1 MTMEITEI
9 NARVKGY
16 MDAIREAVDASGKMR
31 PVDNVSLD
39 ILESH
44 LKKWLMAEAEVE
56 RYGILLESDRGNMSK
71 NPAIDV
77 ATAAL
82 RQALGI
88 MQDYG
93 LTAMSLKKLKR
104 GEDVEQ
110 EDSPLTEFFRE
121 NG

>member
-9 NARVKGY
+9 NAKVKDY

-110 EDSPLTEFFRE
+110 EDSPLVEFFRE

>member
-1 MTMEITEI
+1 MTIEEI
-9 NARVKGY
+9 NKRVRDY
-16 MDAIREAVDASGKMR
+16 MDAVRAAVNSGGDMR

-93 LTAMSLKKLKR
+93 LTAMSEKKLRR
-104 GEDVEQ
+104 GDTKGETS
-110 EDSPLTEFFRE
+110 SPFASYLTDEE
-121 NG
+121 

>member
-1 MTMEITEI
+1 MDIDDK
-9 NARVKGY
+9 VKNY
-16 MDAIREAVDASGKMR
+16 MAAIREAVESAGKMR

-39 ILESH
+39 ILASH
-44 LKKWLMAEAEVE
+44 LKKWLMAEEEVE
-56 RYGILLESDRGNMSK
+56 RYGILLASDRGNMSK

-77 ATAAL
+77 ATASL

-104 GEDVEQ
+104 GEESET
-110 EDSPLTEFFRE
+110 EDSPLAEFFKE

>member
-9 NARVKGY
+9 NAKVKDY

>member
-9 NARVKGY
+9 NAKVKDY

-110 EDSPLTEFFRE
+110 EDSPLAEFFRE

>member
-16 MDAIREAVDASGKMR
+16 MDAIREAVEAFGKMR

-44 LKKWLMAEAEVE
+44 LKKWLMAESEVE

-110 EDSPLTEFFRE
+110 EDSPLAEFFRE